1 MATTDLSLSKTRASA
16 PALAPSSSRDLAL
29 VANWRRY
36 YDLTKPKVVVLI
48 LFTALVGMLLSTPG
62 LVPLPTLVLGLTGI
76 GLAAAAG
83 AALNHV
89 VDQRIDGVM
98 ERTKNRPL
106 PTGDLDAPNALV
118 FALGLLVLSMLIL
131 ASLVNVLTAML
142 TFFAFV
148 GYAVIYTVYLKRS
161 TPQNIVWGGL
171 AGALP
176 PLLGWTTVTGEVS
189 LDPLVLVLLI
199 FVWTPPHFWAL
210 AIKRRDEYARA
221 GIPMLPVTHGVA
233 FTKTQ
238 ILIYTLLLFVVSLM
252 PVKTQMSGYLYL
264 AGAIWLGA
272 TFVYHAWRLYRSEGD
287 AHAMRTF
294 GYSILYLT
302 LLFAFLLADHYLKPA
317 LALLGLNG

>member
-1 MATTDLSLSKTRASA
+1 MATTNLSLAKARNLAQALSPAA
-16 PALAPSSSRDLAL
+16 PLG
-29 VANWRRY
+29 VAWRRY

-62 LVPLPTLVLGLTGI
+62 LVPLSTLVFGLTGI

-89 VDQRIDGVM
+89 VDQRIDAVM
-98 ERTKNRPL
+98 ERTRNRPL
-106 PTGDLDAPNALV
+106 PTGDLEAPNALA

-131 ASLVNVLTAML
+131 IPLVNPLTAAL

-148 GYAVIYTVYLKRS
+148 GYGVIYTVFLKRS

-176 PLLGWTTVTGEVS
+176 PLLGWTAVTGEVG
-189 LDPLVLVLLI
+189 LEPLVLVLLI
-199 FVWTPPHFWAL
+199 FVWTPPHFWSL
-210 AIKRRDEYARA
+210 AIKRREEYARA

-233 FTKTQ
+233 FTKLQ
-238 ILIYTLLLFVVSLM
+238 VLIYTLLLVVVSLM
-252 PVKTQMSGYLYL
+252 PFKIHMSGFLYL
-264 AGAIWLGA
+264 AGALWLGT
-272 TFVYHAWRLYRSEGD
+272 TFLWHAWRLYRDEGD
-287 AHAMRTF
+287 ALAMRTF

-302 LLFAFLLADHYLKPA
+302 LLFAFLLADHYL
-317 LALLGLNG
+317 LRVIELLGLKG

>member
-1 MATTDLSLSKTRASA
+1 MATTNLSLTKARILAQVIA
-16 PALAPSSSRDLAL
+16 PAAPLG
-29 VANWRRY
+29 VAWRRY

-62 LVPLPTLVLGLTGI
+62 LVPLSTLFLGLTGI

-83 AALNHV
+83 AAINHV
-89 VDQRIDGVM
+89 VDQRIDAIM
-98 ERTKNRPL
+98 ERTRNRPL
-106 PTGDLDAPNALV
+106 PTGDLDAPNALL
-118 FALGLLVLSMLIL
+118 FALGLLALSMLIL
-131 ASLVNVLTAML
+131 VSLVNLLTAVL

-148 GYAVIYTVYLKRS
+148 GYGVIYTVFLKRS

-176 PLLGWTTVTGEVS
+176 PLLGWTAVTGQVS
-189 LDPLVLVLLI
+189 LEPLVLVLLI

-233 FTKTQ
+233 FTKQ
-238 ILIYTLLLFVVSLM
+238 QVLIYTLLLFVVSLM
-252 PVKTQMSGYLYL
+252 PFKTHMSGYLYL
-264 AGAIWLGA
+264 AGALWLGA
-272 TFVYHAWRLYRSEGD
+272 TFVWHAWRLYRSEGD

-294 GYSILYLT
+294 GYSIFYLT
-302 LLFAFLLADHYLKPA
+302 LLFAFLLADHYLMPV
-317 LALLGLNG
+317 LGLLGLAG